1 MKWIHL
7 KSKHGIGSATIM
19 VPQGITVWQFKQ
31 MVGLQEE
38 SMLNVP
44 AMAFPLPDQVVL
56 SRFVENFD
64 TVYVE

>member
-1 MKWIHL
+1 
-7 KSKHGIGSATIM
+7 M
-19 VPQGITVWQFKQ
+19 VPQSITVWQFKQ

-44 AMAFPLPDQVVL
+44 ALAFPLPDQVVL
-56 SRFVENFD
+56 ARFVENFD